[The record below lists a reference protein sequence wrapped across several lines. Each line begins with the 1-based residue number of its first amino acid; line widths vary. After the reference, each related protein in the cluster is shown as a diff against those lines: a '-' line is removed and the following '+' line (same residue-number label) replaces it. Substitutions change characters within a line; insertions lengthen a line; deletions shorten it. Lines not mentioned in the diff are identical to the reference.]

1 MFDSHHDTTAN
12 DKFKP
17 RPVKIRPVFP
27 ITDDGVV
34 DFETIDCIPQG
45 PDCNVTDDTE
55 LGIDVIE
62 IVGED
67 SRILFPTSASM
78 PFLVL
83 HIKNMVRFLSF
94 EIIFK
99 DTINKTRKITF
110 SNKRSTAVIDG
121 DIANLPLEIGEG
133 WRYVNIN
140 LNDFSSRCFGTDCKQ
155 VKEICINGSCRVSKI
170 FFQEECYADV
180 ELPNFLRVI
189 STD

>member
-1 MFDSHHDTTAN
+1 MS

-27 ITDDGVV
+27 IADDGVV
-34 DFETIDCIPQG
+34 DFEVIDCIPQG

-62 IVGED
+62 IVGEE
-67 SRILFPTSASM
+67 SRILFPTTSSM
-78 PFLVL
+78 PFLVI
-83 HIKNMVRFLSF
+83 HIKNIVRFLSF

-99 DTINKTRKITF
+99 DSENKTRKITF

-121 DIANLPLEIGEG
+121 DIAHLPLEVGDG
-133 WRYVNIN
+133 WQYIN
-140 LNDFSSRCFGTDCKQ
+140 MNFDDMSFRCFGTEPKM
-155 VKEICINGSCRVSKI
+155 VKEICINGSCRVAKI

-180 ELPNFLRVI
+180 ELPPFLRVI
-189 STD
+189 NE